1 MNMKKSGILSAAT
14 AAVLGFA
21 APAAHAAWTLN
32 MTPGITA
39 ISRRVYEL
47 HMLMYWWCV
56 AIAVFVFGWMIY
68 SIVRFRK
75 PRGAVADAKL
85 VHNTTAEII
94 WTVLPVLILIIMA
107 SATAPCDLR
116 K

>member
-1 MNMKKSGILSAAT
+1 
-14 AAVLGFA
+14 
-21 APAAHAAWTLN
+21 
-32 MTPGITA
+32 A

-56 AIAVFVFGWMIY
+56 AIAVFVFGWMIV

-75 PRGAVADAKL
+75 SKGAVADANL
-85 VHNTTAEII
+85 VHNTKAEVI

-107 SATAPCDLR
+107 VPAARTLIETEDATNTEPTIRVTGSQCNRGHDYVG
-116 K
+116 

>member
-39 ISRRVYEL
+39 ISRRIYEM

-68 SIVRFRK
+68 LIVCFRK
-75 PRGAVADAKL
+75 SQGAGAHAKL
-85 VHNTTAEII
+85 VHNTTPPII
-94 WTVLPVLILIIMA
+94 WTALPGPIPIIIA
-107 SATAPCDLR
+107 VPGPPTLLP
-116 K
+116 